1 MNINEVKELIKL
13 IDSTS
18 LDYVKLE
25 NDSLKLEVSRNSNTV
40 EKTQN
45 NVIREDK
52 KESACKEITVEK
64 EEIRDN
70 NEIKTENDDNLYII
84 SAPLMGTFYGS
95 PNPDSEN
102 FVKIGDVIEEGQTLC
117 ILEAMKLMNEINSE
131 VNGEIVEILVK
142 KEELVEYNQPLFK
155 IKPM

>member
-25 NDSLKLEVSRNSNTV
+25 NDSLKLEVSRNNNTV

-45 NVIREDK
+45 TVIREDK

-64 EEIRDN
+64 EIRDN